1 MIDVN
6 EIPFWAAGAQ
16 VVEEDMEQFAED
28 DVSDVDIYGSN
39 TLDILDE
46 ELNHGRAFPTVWLQT
61 LVRSLLPTPARNT
74 KKFSRVNK
82 PEDECG
88 LKVKEVA
95 LYELRKK
102 MEMKLTDEAFD
113 VKRACCS
120 AGRRV
125 EYDFSSAGERARALD
140 IYSFILKSP

>member
-16 VVEEDMEQFAED
+16 VVEEDMEEFAED

-61 LVRSLLPTPARNT
+61 LLGSFTTAN
-74 KKFSRVNK
+74 
-82 PEDECG
+82 
-88 LKVKEVA
+88 
-95 LYELRKK
+95 
-102 MEMKLTDEAFD
+102 
-113 VKRACCS
+113 
-120 AGRRV
+120 AG
-125 EYDFSSAGERARALD
+125 
-140 IYSFILKSP
+140 